1 MNVAAHLL
9 IADLCR
15 RYNDAGLDAM
25 KIVIEAGLP

>member
-15 RYNDAGLDAM
+15 RYNAGRPDAIR
-25 KIVIEAGLP
+25 IVIEAWLP